1 MPSSPTASRLYLR
14 RFALLSIAA
23 AIGTLVLKSLAWG
36 ATDSVGLL
44 SDALESLVNLGAAL
58 LALLALT
65 ISARPPDQDHAY
77 GHDKVEFFAAGLEGA
92 LILLAAGMIAVASVD
107 RFMNPQV
114 LGEVNLGLVLA
125 SVASGIN
132 LVVGRMLIRA
142 GKGHGSPVLTAEG
155 HHLMTD
161 VWSSVAVVGGVWLA
175 ARTGWA
181 LLDPLLGLG
190 VAILIVVTGVRL
202 VSNAVG
208 GLMDTAL
215 PPKDLRAIRETLA
228 TQCATVGAEYH
239 ALRTRRSG
247 ARAFMSVHVLVPGA
261 WTVQKGH
268 DFAERIETELR
279 SQYPSLTV
287 LTHLE
292 PIEDP
297 RSHADLH
304 LDR

>member
-1 MPSSPTASRLYLR
+1 MPSSLAASRLYLR
-14 RFALLSIAA
+14 RYALLSIGAA
-23 AIGTLVLKSLAWG
+23 VGTLVLKSLAWG

-92 LILLAAGMIAVASVD
+92 LILLAAGMIAVTSVE
-107 RFMNPQV
+107 RFLNPQA
-114 LGEVNLGLVLA
+114 LGEVTLGLVLA
-125 SVASGIN
+125 SSASGIN
-132 LVVGRMLIRA
+132 LVVGRLLIRA

-215 PPKDLRAIRETLA
+215 PRKDVLAIRETLA
-228 TQCATVGAEYH
+228 THCASVGAEFH
-239 ALRTRRSG
+239 ALRTRKSG

-261 WTVQKGH
+261 WTVQRGH
-268 DFAERIETELR
+268 DFAEGIEADLR
-279 SQYPSLTV
+279 AQYPALTV

-297 RSHADLH
+297 RSHDDMN

>member
-1 MPSSPTASRLYLR
+1 MPTSTTASRLYLR

-23 AIGTLVLKSLAWG
+23 AMGTLVLKSLAWG

-92 LILLAAGMIAVASVD
+92 LILLAAGMIAVTSVD

-114 LGEVNLGLVLA
+114 LGEVNLGLLLA

-190 VAILIVVTGVRL
+190 VAVLIVVTGVKL

-215 PPKDLRAIRETLA
+215 PRTDVLAIREIISTH
-228 TQCATVGAEYH
+228 CASVGAEYH
-239 ALRTRRSG
+239 ALRTRKSG

-261 WTVQKGH
+261 WSVQQGH
-268 DFAERIETELR
+268 DFTERIEADLR
-279 SQYPSLTV
+279 AHYPGLTV
-287 LTHLE
+287 LTHIE